1 MNRNNTRKENHIG
14 DLATILRAFALAML
28 ISTVVIGT
36 ASAADVY
43 VNETGWWNAGGAFN
57 ANDAPIQAAVTDAE
71 IGDLIFVCNGSYTE
85 NVNVNKRL
93 RQAPINNL
101 PK

>member
-1 MNRNNTRKENHIG
+1 MNRNDTGEWG
-14 DLATILRAFALAML
+14 GLAILRAFALAML
-28 ISTVVIGT
+28 ISVVVIGT

-57 ANDAPIQAAVTDAE
+57 ANDTPIQAAVTDAE
-71 IGDLIFVCNGSYTE
+71 IGDSIFVWNGSYTE